1 MKHNHYSNVLLA
13 AACICFFAACSDDP
27 VNPDEQ
33 QNGAEAKYVGK
44 AVGNFSAENWELL
57 ITPRRI
63 ATKTIRPPL
72 TSRVLAISSIVV
84 T

>member
-13 AACICFFAACSDDP
+13 AVCICFFAACSDDP

-44 AVGNFSAENWELL
+44 AVGNFSAEEWYPGGELG
-57 ITPRRI
+57 T
-63 ATKTIRPPL
+63 TDN
-72 TSRVLAISSIVV
+72 TS
-84 T
+84 